1 VLRTHLVESFLIHAP
16 DLQGALELFAVE
28 PAGLVTEEESTH
40 GQDIGVSMH
49 TREGRV
55 GGGGASLPVD
65 DAKGAAES
73 GHAVRA
79 ARLHVLLQLRQA
91 AFEGP
96 YTRHDDRGYE
106 RELCVC
112 GLGWGW
118 LVRGCGKCF
127 VGKPWAFVVSCWFA
141 PRVDVEI
148 EVAGGQGAAV
158 QGQLDL
164 VRLSVV

>member
-1 VLRTHLVESFLIHAP
+1 MLRTHLVESFLIHAP

-28 PAGLVTEEESTH
+28 PAGLVTKEESTH

-112 GLGWGW
+112 VGWAGAGL
-118 LVRGCGKCF
+118 CE
-127 VGKPWAFVVSCWFA
+127 AVVSALSESRGRCLVHCLCVLVCSA
-141 PRVDVEI
+141 SRVRV
-148 EVAGGQGAAV
+148 
-158 QGQLDL
+158 
-164 VRLSVV
+164 

>member
-1 VLRTHLVESFLIHAP
+1 MLRTHLVESFLIHAP

-28 PAGLVTEEESTH
+28 PAGLVTKEESTH

-127 VGKPWAFVVSCWFA
+127 CRKAVGVVSFTVCA
-141 PRVDVEI
+141 VLLRQSSPRVDVENRGGWGARCCCS
-148 EVAGGQGAAV
+148 AGAT
-158 QGQLDL
+158 
-164 VRLSVV
+164 

>member
-28 PAGLVTEEESTH
+28 PAGLVTKEESTH

-127 VGKPWAFVVSCWFA
+127 VGKPWALS
-141 PRVDVEI
+141 RS
-148 EVAGGQGAAV
+148 
-158 QGQLDL
+158 
-164 VRLSVV
+164 LSVCAGLLRRRVRV